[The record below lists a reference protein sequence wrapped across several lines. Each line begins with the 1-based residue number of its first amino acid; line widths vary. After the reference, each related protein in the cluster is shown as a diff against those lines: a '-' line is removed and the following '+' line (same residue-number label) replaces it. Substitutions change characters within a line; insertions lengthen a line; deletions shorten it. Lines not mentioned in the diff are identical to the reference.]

1 MVGSIGGLPA
11 GPVVNPNVRPG
22 KQKRLYRDTREEM
35 ERRKGPV
42 RQVLNR
48 DLVVSP
54 IALEQKCLELLQR
67 TQHAITTIVTSRVY
81 IADLRQTL
89 GGHVLRQHEWQIAVE
104 LREITELMLE
114 LAGFTGASAGPM
126 TNAVLVPQKRAI
138 LIARDATAARVIAL
152 ESLAKQIEAADV
164 AHHDWETAQQLAA
177 NNDKYLDLVARTAA
191 DRLATVEIAGLAEQA
206 AAAAQAFRETLQ
218 QATLAAQALALPEP
232 QSKTAREKS

>member
-11 GPVVNPNVRPG
+11 GPVVNPSVRAG
-22 KQKRLYRDTREEM
+22 KQKSLYRATREEM

-42 RQVLNR
+42 RQIYNR

-54 IALEQKCLELLQR
+54 IALEQKCLELLEC

-81 IADLRQTL
+81 LADLRQTL

-114 LAGFTGASAGPM
+114 LAGYTGASAGPM

-138 LIARDATAARVIAL
+138 LIA
-152 ESLAKQIEAADV
+152 
-164 AHHDWETAQQLAA
+164 
-177 NNDKYLDLVARTAA
+177 
-191 DRLATVEIAGLAEQA
+191 
-206 AAAAQAFRETLQ
+206 
-218 QATLAAQALALPEP
+218 
-232 QSKTAREKS
+232 